1 MIDPEDVVAVNVNSA
16 ELDKTVSESS
26 IPVVVDF
33 WAPWCGPCKQMAPV
47 MDKMAEEFE
56 NEVVVLKVNVDEN
69 STVAARFSIRSI
81 PTVIVFKDGKE
92 AFRATGFPGLDGVRE
107 LCEEAA
113 AL

>member
-1 MIDPEDVVAVNVNSA
+1 MADSVNASDFDKLVA
-16 ELDKTVSESS
+16 EST

-47 MDKMAEEFE
+47 LDKMAEEFE
-56 NEVVVLKVNVDEN
+56 GRVVVLKVNVDEN
-69 STVAARFSIRSI
+69 ATVSARFSIRSI

-92 AFRATGFPGLDGVRE
+92 AFRTTGFPGLDGVRA
-107 LCEEAA
+107 LCEKAA